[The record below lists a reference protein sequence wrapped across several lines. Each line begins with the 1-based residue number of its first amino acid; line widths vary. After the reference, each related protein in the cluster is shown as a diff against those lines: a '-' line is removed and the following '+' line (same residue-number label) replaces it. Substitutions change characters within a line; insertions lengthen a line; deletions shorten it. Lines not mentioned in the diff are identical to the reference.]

1 MNQGFSKFVN
11 YALRVIFSII
21 AVGVVGMLGMY
32 MFFQNSIVNI
42 PLIAVYVCFTLLF
55 IYALRKKIDCKIIL
69 GVIIAG
75 GFLLRIMWCF
85 SIKNYPASDYKTIYD
100 SAQLFLQGNKSMFF
114 GTSYFARFP
123 HLIIFV
129 MYVASV
135 IKMFGSQSLI
145 VLKLINVIFST
156 ISIYMIYRIAEEIF
170 KDKKKS
176 MVTVFIA
183 ALFPASIIYT
193 AVYCTENIAILF
205 YLISVYIFVLVMNNK
220 KNDKYLILSGLM
232 LLIGHLFRMAAQ
244 VVICAYILYI
254 LIYFRKKVKEK
265 AKCIVYVTASFII
278 PLIIVG
284 NVLVYTG
291 ITDTKI
297 WSGKEPAITSVLKG
311 SNLKSAGKWNE
322 EDAKFI
328 ENNLG
333 DTEKLK
339 SRSKEIIIER
349 YTSASPFEITKFI
362 VTKVVS
368 QWFQGDFGGSYWA
381 QLDTKNDDMIIDM
394 VNKGAVWNQ
403 VFYLVIFGMTLI
415 GLFRSR
421 EYLSNKIINLLYIIF
436 CGYGLLFL
444 IIESQARYGF
454 IVSWLFVLLP
464 ATFMKNNKQPLL

>member
-205 YLISVYIFVLVMNNK
+205 YLISVYIFILVMNNK

-265 AKCIVYVTASFII
+265 ANEKGFSYVLDGMNQDDLHVYRPGRKACEELGILSPLKIMDKAMIRQYSKELGIVTYNKPANACLASRF
-278 PLIIVG
+278 P
-284 NVLVYTG
+284 Y
-291 ITDTKI
+291 DTLLTK
-297 WSGKEPAITSVLKG
+297 
-311 SNLKSAGKWNE
+311 
-322 EDAKFI
+322 
-328 ENNLG
+328 
-333 DTEKLK
+333 EKLERIDRVE
-339 SRSKEIIIER
+339 SLLHQAGVYHVRCRDHNGIARIEV
-349 YTSASPFEITKFI
+349 EK
-362 VTKVVS
+362 K
-368 QWFQGDFGGSYWA
+368 DF
-381 QLDTKNDDMIIDM
+381 L
-394 VNKGAVWNQ
+394 
-403 VFYLVIFGMTLI
+403 
-415 GLFRSR
+415 
-421 EYLSNKIINLLYIIF
+421 KIINHQV
-436 CGYGLLFL
+436 L
-444 IIESQARYGF
+444 IDQIKELGF
-454 IVSWLFVLLP
+454 DYVTLDLNGISSGSFD
-464 ATFMKNNKQPLL
+464 K